1 MAPALI
7 VDDSLPGVRRLT
19 LNRPER
25 MNAFDGGL
33 LMDLRRAIDACRDAQ
48 PEVRVI
54 VIRGAG
60 RAFCAG
66 NDLKWLAQGVI
77 GDLGA
82 HLRHQDLMQSTFEAL
97 EAAPQAV
104 IACINGY
111 ALAGGLE
118 LALSCDIVIADESAE
133 LGDEHIRRNLLPGAE
148 ARSGCLASWGCRA
161 RCCTC

>member
-1 MAPALI
+1 M
-7 VDDSLPGVRRLT
+7 
-19 LNRPER
+19 
-25 MNAFDGGL
+25 
-33 LMDLRRAIDACRDAQ
+33 
-48 PEVRVI
+48 
-54 VIRGAG
+54 
-60 RAFCAG
+60 
-66 NDLKWLAQGVI
+66 I